1 MKSIRFFKGHYI
13 LATLAI
19 LLAFVSCKKKEAGM
33 DASGTF
39 ESTEI
44 IVSSEATGKIMEFN
58 VEEGQTLANGQK
70 LGYIDTTQLYLKK
83 RQLLVSVK
91 ATQSR
96 RPDVSTQIAG
106 LQQQIATAESE
117 KQRVERLLKGN
128 AANQKQLDDIDA
140 QIKLLKRQLNA
151 QKSTLESTDIS
162 INDES
167 SAMKIQAD
175 QIDDQLEKSH
185 IVSPI
190 KGTVLAKY
198 AEAGELA
205 TPGKP
210 LFKIADMDNM
220 ILRAYITAGQLAHL
234 KIGQRVKISA
244 EFGEN
249 ETREYDGT
257 VSWISSK
264 SEFTPKTI
272 QTKDERANLVY
283 AVKVMVKNDGYLK
296 IGMYGGFKLGK

>member
-58 VEEGQTLANGQK
+58 VEEGQTLTNGQK